1 MSKANVFKQGWI
13 DLVFEGRNKAYGAYK
28 LRQEESKTT
37 LIALFS
43 GIGLILGLVSIPVI
57 ANHYNK
63 EQAGAYTVIN
73 CPIPDKPKI
82 VEIKEPFVIPEPPKP
97 KIEVPEPK
105 KKAVVPPKTRKTKQ
119 TTIKLKPIVATST
132 KTKVLVTTNDI
143 LKTQTAAVTSK
154 GDGSG
159 GFTIG
164 TSSATGSPDGKGT
177 VVTTGNGDGTV
188 ITALLDET
196 PEFPGGIEKFYKIV
210 GRKFNTPQLDKKMQ
224 LRVYVSFVVEKDGTL
239 TGIKVIRDPGY
250 GAGKEAI
257 RVLKSIKTKWKP
269 GKMKGVPV
277 RTAYNLPITVNLK

>member
-63 EQAGAYTVIN
+63 EQAVVASDTETILVAPSI
-73 CPIPDKPKI
+73 
-82 VEIKEPFVIPEPPKP
+82 IKERIILPEPPKP
-97 KIEVPEPK
+97 KIEEPK
-105 KKAVVPPKTRKTKQ
+105 PEKKVAPPKTKQ
-119 TTIKLKPIVATST
+119 TKQPTIKLKPIVATST
-132 KTKVLVTTNDI
+132 KTTVLPTTEDI

-164 TSSATGSPDGKGT
+164 TSSPTGSPDGKGT
-177 VVTTGNGDGTV
+177 VATSGNGDGTV
-188 ITALLDET
+188 ITALLDES
-196 PEFPGGIEKFYKIV
+196 PEFPGGLEKFYKIV
-210 GRKFNTPQLDKKMQ
+210 GRKFNAPQLDQEMQ

-257 RVLKSIKTKWKP
+257 RVLKSIETKWKP

-277 RTAYNLPITVNLK
+277 RTAYNLPITVNIK